1 MTRIIRGQKK
11 LDFALRLR
19 QTIKKMYDASRL
31 LSECQFHMAACAD
44 EIDRLNQEIR
54 KLKRRK
60 P

>member
-1 MTRIIRGQKK
+1 MKK
-11 LDFALRLR
+11 MDFALRLR
-19 QTIKKMYDASRL
+19 KTIGKMYDASRL

-44 EIDRLNQEIR
+44 EIDRLNKEIR